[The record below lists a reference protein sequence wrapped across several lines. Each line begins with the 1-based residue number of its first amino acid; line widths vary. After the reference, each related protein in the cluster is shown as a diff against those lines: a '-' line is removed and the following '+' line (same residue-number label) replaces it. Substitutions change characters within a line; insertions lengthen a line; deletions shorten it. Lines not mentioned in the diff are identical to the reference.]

1 MLITHKASTTLKYLQ
16 NVSLFQSY
24 FQNYP
29 DKDLKRT
36 YQDTDNYATFHSSY
50 KNDQN
55 LKRNT
60 SDNF

>member
-1 MLITHKASTTLKYLQ
+1 MFITHKATTTLKYLQ

-29 DKDLKRT
+29 DKDLEGT

-50 KNDQN
+50 NNDQT
-55 LKRNT
+55 LKGNT